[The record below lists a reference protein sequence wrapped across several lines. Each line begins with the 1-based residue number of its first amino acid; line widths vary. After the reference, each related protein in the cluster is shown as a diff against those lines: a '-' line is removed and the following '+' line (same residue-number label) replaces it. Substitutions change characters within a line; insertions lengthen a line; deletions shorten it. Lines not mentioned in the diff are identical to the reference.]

1 MSANDFSKS
10 SLAQAEGEVEAAA
23 QVATARVERLLR
35 QSFEN
40 GNHAVAKYQDLLQA
54 RGPDV
59 VIGILEDRKGWGD
72 RVYHFGFLKHGFF
85 QFEKQRQV
93 RQSLAEL
100 PKAIQD
106 HAQLLT
112 QLQDLKAARRNLI
125 DREDTRRFERSDDDR
140 DRPSPRDRPRR

>member
-1 MSANDFSKS
+1 MSANDFSLS
-10 SLAQAEGEVEAAA
+10 NLAQAEGEVQAAA
-23 QVATARVERLLR
+23 QVAAARVERLLR

-40 GNHAVAKYQDLLQA
+40 SNHAVAKYQDLLRA
-54 RGPDV
+54 RGPDA

-112 QLQDLKAARRNLI
+112 QLQDLKAARRNLV
-125 DREDTRRFERSDDDR
+125 DREDARRFERPDDDP